1 MHVVDHQG
9 LEKSE
14 AVDLRVPA
22 CVLVVSGLPGSGKS
36 VTARAVTARLSRAAH
51 VEADLLHDMVK
62 QGRAWPKGG
71 ERPQLGDGF
80 DLQLSMRLEQA
91 CLLAR
96 SFVSNGFTAIVDDIV
111 IGNRLGQ
118 LIENLQGVDTRFVML
133 SPDYEVVKARWR
145 AIDSPFVDTWD
156 WIEEERLQTDRVGL
170 WLDSTTM
177 TIDDV
182 AKEILNRLDEAII
195 PT

>member
-1 MHVVDHQG
+1 MCVVDHLG

-14 AVDLRVPA
+14 ALALRIPA
-22 CVLVVSGLPGSGKS
+22 CVLVISGLPGSGKS
-36 VTARAVTARLSRAAH
+36 VTTRAVVARLSRAAH
-51 VEADLLHDMVK
+51 VEADVLHDMVK

-71 ERPQLGDGF
+71 ERPQPGDEF
-80 DLQLSMRLEQA
+80 DVQLSMRLEQA

-96 SFVSNGFTAIVDDIV
+96 SFVGNGFTAIVDDIV
-111 IGNRLGQ
+111 IGPRLGQ
-118 LIENLQGVDTRFVML
+118 LIEHLQGVDTRFVML
-133 SPDYEVVKARWR
+133 SPDFEVVKARWR
-145 AIDSPFVDTWD
+145 AIDSPFVDDWD

-182 AKEILNRLDEAII
+182 AREVLDRLDDAII